1 MAINP
6 LGSAGPATITGAG
19 NSPKVGGE
27 GFGKVMKAQTPSQS
41 PKLENAPQ
49 QIQNP
54 NEARSAAKAAGE
66 AQSVSSANA
75 GKCRVDAANKADP
88 SKQVTATKVLDQVN
102 QAQNRMEQILK
113 LAESGKSFSPA
124 ELLSLQTH
132 VYRAS
137 QELDLAGKVVEKA
150 TGGVKQVLQ
159 TQV

>member
-6 LGSAGPATITGAG
+6 LGGAGPAGISGAS
-19 NSPKVGGE
+19 NTPKVGE
-27 GFGKVMKAQTPSQS
+27 GFGKVMKAQHQVPSS
-41 PKLENAPQ
+41 RAENAPIPVKDPPRAEAKSVQ
-49 QIQNP
+49 Q
-54 NEARSAAKAAGE
+54 
-66 AQSVSSANA
+66 AQS
-75 GKCRVDAANKADP
+75 GKCRVEGAQAVDP
-88 SKQVTATKVLDQVN
+88 KNQVTAAKVLDQVN
-102 QAQNRMEQILK
+102 HAQNRMEQILK
-113 LAESGKSFSPA
+113 MAESGKSFSPA

>member
-6 LGSAGPATITGAG
+6 LGSAGLAHVTGPASTPKTESFSKALKQAPLRGE
-19 NSPKVGGE
+19 NSPIPVTDGAKPE
-27 GFGKVMKAQTPSQS
+27 QLQ
-41 PKLENAPQ
+41 
-49 QIQNP
+49 
-54 NEARSAAKAAGE
+54 RAKAGQCRVEASSKPE
-66 AQSVSSANA
+66 AQ
-75 GKCRVDAANKADP
+75 
-88 SKQVTATKVLDQVN
+88 VTTSRVLDQVT
-102 QAQNRMEQILK
+102 QAQGRMEQILK

>member
-6 LGSAGPATITGAG
+6 LGSAGPSTITGAG
-19 NSPKVGGE
+19 STPKAGE
-27 GFGKVMKAQTPSQS
+27 GFGQVMKAQTQAPARA
-41 PKLENAPQ
+41 ENAPIPVQ
-49 QIQNP
+49 QQHVS
-54 NEARSAAKAAGE
+54 EAKSP
-66 AQSVSSANA
+66 SSAQP
-75 GKCRVDAANKADP
+75 GKCRVDGATKAEP
-88 SKQVTATKVLDQVN
+88 HKQVTAAGVLDQVN

>member
-6 LGSAGPATITGAG
+6 LGGAGPAGISGAG
-19 NSPKVGGE
+19 SAPKVGE
-27 GFGKVMKAQTPSQS
+27 GFGKVMKAQHQAPAART
-41 PKLENAPQ
+41 ENAPQ
-49 QIQNP
+49 TVQNAP
-54 NEARSAAKAAGE
+54 RTEAKSVQH
-66 AQSVSSANA
+66 AQA
-75 GKCRVDAANKADP
+75 GKCRVEGAKAVEQQ
-88 SKQVTATKVLDQVN
+88 QVTAAKVLDQVG

>member
-6 LGSAGPATITGAG
+6 LGGAGPAGISGAG
-19 NSPKVGGE
+19 SAPKVGE
-27 GFGKVMKAQTPSQS
+27 GFGKVMKAQNQAPSTRT
-41 PKLENAPQ
+41 ENAPQ
-49 QIQNP
+49 LVQNTP
-54 NEARSAAKAAGE
+54 TSEAK
-66 AQSVSSANA
+66 SVQQAHA
-75 GKCRVDAANKADP
+75 GKCRVEGAKTVEQP
-88 SKQVTATKVLDQVN
+88 KQVTAAKVLDQVN

>member
-6 LGSAGPATITGAG
+6 LGSAGPSTISGAG
-19 NSPKVGGE
+19 NSPKVGE
-27 GFGKVMKAQTPSQS
+27 GFGKVMKGQTARP
-41 PKLENAPQ
+41 ENAP
-49 QIQNP
+49 IPVQNP
-54 NEARSAAKAAGE
+54 PAQNVTQAKSVTN
-66 AQSVSSANA
+66 AQA
-75 GKCRVDAANKADP
+75 GKCKVEASTKAEP
-88 SKQVTATKVLDQVN
+88 HKQVTAAGVLDQVN

>member
-6 LGSAGPATITGAG
+6 LGGAGPAGISGAG
-19 NSPKVGGE
+19 NTPKVGE
-27 GFGKVMKAQTPSQS
+27 SFGKVMKAQQAPS
-41 PKLENAPQ
+41 ENAP
-49 QIQNP
+49 IPVNNGP
-54 NEARSAAKAAGE
+54 RTEAK
-66 AQSVSSANA
+66 SVSQAQP
-75 GKCRVDAANKADP
+75 GKCRVDGVQASAP
-88 SKQVTATKVLDQVN
+88 HQQVTAAKVIDQVN

-113 LAESGKSFSPA
+113 MAESGKSFSPA

-159 TQV
+159 TQL